1 MSRGL
6 SIVKDAISQELQEYD
21 VVFKE
26 IMSSNIKLVD
36 TVVKY
41 VVKHKGKGLR
51 PFLTLLSAKL
61 VGKPNENSYRIAA
74 IIEML
79 HSASLIHDDVVD
91 EATVRRGFPSVN
103 AVWKNKVAVLIGD
116 YLLSKCLIG
125 ATLTDRLEVMQIL
138 SNSSKRLS
146 KGELFQ
152 IEKSIR
158 MNITESEY
166 LEMISDKTAA
176 LISAS
181 SELGAFSTSDKKK
194 DHENLKH
201 FGENL
206 GIAFQIH
213 DDLLDYYGHQSIIG
227 KPSGN
232 DFKEKK
238 ITLPL
243 IFSFEK
249 AQSGEIKKIK
259 KMLSKGVTRKDI
271 SYIIHFAED
280 YGGID
285 YAQLKKKDYAQKA
298 KECLKSYPE
307 NDVKKAMFAFVD
319 YVIQR
324 KH

>member
-6 SIVKDAISQELQEYD
+6 SFVKDAINDELQEYD
-21 VVFKE
+21 AVFKK

-51 PFLTLLSAKL
+51 PLLTLLSAKL
-61 VGKPNENSYRIAA
+61 VGKPNNNTYRIAA
-74 IIEML
+74 IVEML

-91 EATVRRGFPSVN
+91 EATIRRGFPSVN

-125 ATLTDRLEVMQIL
+125 ATLTDRLEVMHIL
-138 SNSSKRLS
+138 SNSAKRLS

-166 LEMISDKTAA
+166 IEMISDKTAA
-176 LISAS
+176 LIGAA
-181 SELGAFSTSDKKK
+181 SELGALSTSDQKN
-194 DHENLKH
+194 DHENLKS

-206 GIAFQIH
+206 GVAFQIH
-213 DDLLDYYGHQSIIG
+213 DDLLDYYGHQNIIG

-243 IFSFEK
+243 IFSFGK
-249 AQSGEIKKIK
+249 AQSSEIKKIK
-259 KMLSKGVTRKDI
+259 KMLTKGVSRKDI
-271 SYIIHFAED
+271 SHIISFAED

-285 YAQLKKKDYAQKA
+285 YAQLKKKEYAQKA
-298 KECLKSYPE
+298 KEYLNSYPDS
-307 NDVKKAMFAFVD
+307 DVKQAIFAFVD
-319 YVIQR
+319 YAIQR